1 MKIGV
6 STATY
11 FSRFYTED
19 ALERIARLGADVCE
33 VFFASRCEYTAA
45 FAEVLRAR
53 LEDARRIA
61 PLNVHSIHA
70 LTNQFEPELFSV
82 NDRAYSDALE
92 TFESVLK
99 VGEAIG
105 AKHYTFHGAA
115 MLKKAVRYNFDFAKI
130 SSRVDRLIDMAGAHG
145 IDFCYENV
153 HWTYFSTPEYF
164 AKLKELCPR
173 LSCTLDIK
181 QAMQSGIDYKKYL
194 EVMADRLATVH
205 LCDYTEDGALAI
217 PGRGDF
223 DFVTFFKRLKD
234 VGYDGVCLME
244 VYAKDY
250 KDDGDLKEAYCYLL
264 ECLDK
269 A

>member
-1 MKIGV
+1 
-6 STATY
+6 
-11 FSRFYTED
+11 
-19 ALERIARLGADVCE
+19 
-33 VFFASRCEYTAA
+33 
-45 FAEVLRAR
+45 
-53 LEDARRIA
+53 
-61 PLNVHSIHA
+61 
-70 LTNQFEPELFSV
+70 
-82 NDRAYSDALE
+82 
-92 TFESVLK
+92 
-99 VGEAIG
+99 
-105 AKHYTFHGAA
+105 
-115 MLKKAVRYNFDFAKI
+115 
-130 SSRVDRLIDMAGAHG
+130 
-145 IDFCYENV
+145 
-153 HWTYFSTPEYF
+153 
-164 AKLKELCPR
+164 
-173 LSCTLDIK
+173 
-181 QAMQSGIDYKKYL
+181 MQSGIDYQKYL

>member
-53 LEDARRIA
+53 LEDARHIA

-82 NDRAYSDALE
+82 NDRAYNDALE

-130 SSRVDRLIDMAGAHG
+130 SSRVDRLIDMAGH
-145 IDFCYENV
+145 
-153 HWTYFSTPEYF
+153 
-164 AKLKELCPR
+164 R
-173 LSCTLDIK
+173 L
-181 QAMQSGIDYKKYL
+181 
-194 EVMADRLATVH
+194 
-205 LCDYTEDGALAI
+205 
-217 PGRGDF
+217 
-223 DFVTFFKRLKD
+223 
-234 VGYDGVCLME
+234 
-244 VYAKDY
+244 
-250 KDDGDLKEAYCYLL
+250 LL
-264 ECLDK
+264 
-269 A
+269 